1 MEVLMRGR
9 LGSAGLWSL
18 AVVAVI
24 VMASGAAA
32 ADSWVVVN
40 EEGEAVVQSLTSAEV
55 PEVTVI
61 RSDIGGV
68 GARFDTPGF
77 GISSEE
83 TPAGDFL
90 RLRWPDASITGQI
103 GEPALPV
110 IRRLLVAPPG
120 AEVTL
125 TVFAGESAQLGL
137 EAAALP
143 WRVMP
148 LQPPIEKIPGA
159 LEQAEFQLNPAAYAG
174 ESHFATERA
183 SVEDVGIARGQRL
196 LVLEV
201 RPVAY
206 DSEARTL
213 TFWPDLRV
221 QVQFTGGNP
230 LPTNLSPLPGLRS
243 QVLNSNLVAP
253 ESTDGS
259 GNYLIVVDAAYETA
273 IASFA
278 AAKASQG
285 FSVTTHKVDGE
296 TNTAIKG
303 YIESLWGGP
312 NSPDYIL
319 LVGDTDTIPHWVGGG
334 AGTPDTDLPYS
345 CMDGGDDWYPDLAIG
360 RFPVRST
367 AQLSAIV
374 DKTLYFEDGVFS
386 DPAYKMRSVFMAS
399 TDNYSI
405 SEGTHNWVIDN
416 YMDPNGYTSDK
427 LYTYTYG
434 ATTQDTRDSFNDGR
448 FFGIYSGHGGTT
460 SWADGPVFS
469 QSDVNNL
476 TNANEYP
483 VVFSFACITGSY
495 VMDECFTETWIRAQ
509 DKGAVGIYGSSVNS
523 YWTEDDVLEKRLF
536 DSIFDEGDDV
546 PPRLAPVW
554 NDTRMRYLGQM
565 GSGSTTRRY
574 FEMYNLL
581 GDPALLYFGTEAPPT
596 GLRVSPF
603 GGLAAEGNEG
613 GPFAP
618 GSIVY
623 TLENLDATSLDYSV
637 NNATNWVSVSDT
649 GGALAGGATTDV
661 TVSIDSDAN
670 TLPVGT
676 YSDSVN
682 FINETHHDGDTS
694 RGVSLVV
701 GVPTLQ
707 YSWTLDFDPAWAT
720 EGQWAWGQPTGGG
733 GSTGD
738 PDPTSGYTGTY
749 VYGYNLDGDYPD
761 GMTETHLTTAAI
773 DCAGLSQVSVKFQ
786 RWLGVESSSYD
797 HAYLR
802 VSNDG
807 VNWTQMWTNGGSM
820 SDGTWVAQ
828 EFDLS
833 SVADNQPTVYL
844 RWTMG
849 STDGSVTYC
858 GWNIDDIEIWGL
870 GSVGPQCYEDPD
882 CNDGHYCNGVE
893 ACVDDY
899 CHAGTPIDC
908 DDGVGCTDDTCNEIL
923 EQCDN
928 VPNDAYC
935 IDSLFCN
942 GVETCDAV
950 SDCLPGT
957 DPCPGQVCDEVD
969 DLCLGCDDDGLCEA
983 SEDCNSCAGDCI
995 GGEFGGCGNG
1005 VCELE
1010 LLEDCLSCP
1019 SDCNGKQT
1027 GKPSSRFCCGDGDG
1041 QNPSGC
1047 RDVRCSMNGM
1057 SCVDSSP
1064 GSYCCGDGECDPG
1077 EDRCSCSIDCGSP
1090 PGEELHC
1097 TNGIDDDCDGL
1108 TDRDD
1113 VDCACLPKRAECLS
1127 PEQCCS
1133 NNCFK
1138 GHCK

>member
-1 MEVLMRGR
+1 MRGR
-9 LGSAGLWSL
+9 MGSAGLGSL
-18 AVVAVI
+18 VVIAVI

-40 EEGEAVVQSLTSAEV
+40 EEGEAVVQSVTFAEV

-90 RLRWPDASITGQI
+90 RLRWSDASMAGQI

-159 LEQAEFQLNPAAYAG
+159 LEQAEFQINPAAYAG
-174 ESHFATERA
+174 EAHFATERA

-196 LVLEV
+196 LMLEV

-206 DSEARTL
+206 DSETRTL

-221 QVQFTGGNP
+221 QVQFTGGDP
-230 LPTNLSPLPGLRS
+230 LPTNVSPMPGLRS
-243 QVLNSNLVAP
+243 QVLNSNLLAP
-253 ESTDGS
+253 ESTDGT
-259 GNYLIVVDAAYETA
+259 GNYLIIVDAAYETA

-319 LVGDTDTIPHWVGGG
+319 LVGDTDTVPHWTGGG

-405 SEGTHNWVIDN
+405 SEGTHNWVIDT

-554 NDTRMRYLGQM
+554 NDTRMRYLSQM

-603 GGLAAEGNEG
+603 GGLASEGNEG
-613 GPFAP
+613 GPFTP

-623 TLENLDATSLDYSV
+623 TLENLDASSLDYSV
-637 NNATNWVSVSDT
+637 THAWPWVSVSDT
-649 GGALAGGATTDV
+649 GGALPGGATTDV
-661 TVSIDSDAN
+661 TVSINADAN

-676 YSDSVN
+676 YDDTVN

-707 YSWTLDFDPAWAT
+707 YSWTLDFDPAWTT

-738 PDPTSGYTGTY
+738 PDPTSGYTGAY

-761 GMTETHLTTAAI
+761 GMSETHLTTAAI

-786 RWLGVESSSYD
+786 RWLGVESASYD

-828 EFDLS
+828 EFDIS

-849 STDGSVTYC
+849 STDGSVRYC

-870 GSVGPQCYEDPD
+870 GTVGPQCYEDPD
-882 CNDGHYCNGVE
+882 CDDGHYCNGVE

-908 DDGVGCTDDTCNEIL
+908 DDGVACTDDTCNEIL
-923 EQCDN
+923 DQCDN

-942 GVETCDAV
+942 GVEACDAV

-969 DLCLGCDDDGLCEA
+969 DLCLGCNDDGVCGDG
-983 SEDCNSCAGDCI
+983 EDCNSCSGDCI
-995 GGEFGGCGNG
+995 GGDFGGCGNG

-1019 SDCNGKQT
+1019 SDCNGRQT
-1027 GKPSSRFCCGDGDG
+1027 GKPANRFCCGDGEG
-1041 QNPSGC
+1041 QSNC
-1047 RDVRCSMNGM
+1047 RDARCSMNGL
-1057 SCVDSSP
+1057 SCVEESP
-1064 GSYCCGDGECDPG
+1064 GTYCCGDGACDPG
-1077 EDRCSCSIDCGSP
+1077 EDVCSCSIDCGSP
-1090 PGEELHC
+1090 PPSELHC
-1097 TNGIDDDCDGL
+1097 TNGVDDDCDGL

-1113 VDCACLPKRAECLS
+1113 GDCACLPKRAECLTNQ
-1127 PEQCCS
+1127 QCCS
-1133 NNCFK
+1133 NSCFK